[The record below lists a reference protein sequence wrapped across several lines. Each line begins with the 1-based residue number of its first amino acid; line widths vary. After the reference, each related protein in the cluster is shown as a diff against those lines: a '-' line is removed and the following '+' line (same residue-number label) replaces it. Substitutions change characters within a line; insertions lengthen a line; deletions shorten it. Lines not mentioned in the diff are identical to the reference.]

1 MERRVPKRKEEE
13 SMASTVVAID
23 GPAGAGKSTV
33 ARLLARE
40 IGASYINTGSLYR
53 ALALAAQHAG
63 IGPGDVPADFLAR
76 QRLEFRGETL
86 YLNGDAPGEALR
98 TQECAEGA
106 SIISKQP
113 AVREYLLD
121 VQRAAAEKQWIVM
134 EGRDIGTV
142 IFPDAACKFFV
153 TASVEERAR
162 RRLAQQGEVAAGATL
177 ASVMAEISR
186 RDERDANR
194 AVAPLRPA
202 ADAEIVDTTG
212 MTIDEVVTHLAAK
225 VRPLMAAR

>member
-1 MERRVPKRKEEE
+1 M
-13 SMASTVVAID
+13 SSTVVAID

-33 ARLLARE
+33 ARRLARE

-53 ALALAAQHAG
+53 ALALAARRAG
-63 IGPGDVPADFLAR
+63 IEICEVPEEFLHG
-76 QRLEFRGETL
+76 QHLEFRGETL
-86 YLNGDAPGEALR
+86 YLNGEAPGEALR
-98 TQECAEGA
+98 TPECAEGA
-106 SIISKQP
+106 SIVSKQS
-113 AVREYLLD
+113 AVREYLLG

-177 ASVMAEISR
+177 ESVMAEISR

-194 AVAPLRPA
+194 VVAPLRPA

-212 MTIDEVVTHLAAK
+212 MSIDEVVAHLAAK
-225 VRPLMAAR
+225 VRSAMAVR